1 MGVLGGSRSEYRCV
15 GVGSIVWGWVS
26 LCGAGSVV
34 WGGYVCVGVGGL
46 SGVGLENSCKETNW
60 VNSLC

>member
-34 WGGYVCVGVGGL
+34 WGGGMFVWG
-46 SGVGLENSCKETNW
+46 W
-60 VNSLC
+60 VACLVWV